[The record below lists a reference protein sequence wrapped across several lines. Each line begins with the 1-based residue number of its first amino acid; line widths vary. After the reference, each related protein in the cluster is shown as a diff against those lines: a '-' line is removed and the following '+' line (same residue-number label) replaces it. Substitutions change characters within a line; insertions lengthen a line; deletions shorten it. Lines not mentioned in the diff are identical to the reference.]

1 MMKSRFFPLAFLAAL
16 CLGALCLGAIPAFS
30 QTPAST
36 KFLDP
41 AAISLRVLPN
51 GVRGIVQENPGTD
64 LVSVQV
70 WIKAGSRFEN
80 KDNNGV
86 THLIESLA
94 LLGAGS
100 TPNAK
105 NADIEPSKVI
115 AELGGDLGSLS
126 SRDSMFYSATVA
138 APFLAQTLRALS
150 AATLSPDLS
159 DAKVEVAKEALL
171 AELAA
176 QSDPLLLASDLAY
189 ATAFE
194 THPYRRP
201 AQGTPSGV
209 AALTGAIVR
218 EFHKTRFAGGNI
230 SVVVSGDVERLA
242 GHQLIAQYFA
252 HAPKAA
258 PETQPAPAKPLS
270 GVLPASRRGS
280 LPITVESLAFRSP
293 PVSEAMDAVAADV
306 LLSHWK
312 EGREAAL
319 RSVLRADSPDE
330 EDEAL
335 FDDEDADDE
344 NAGDQAPAP
353 AAPPEN
359 EDEDNAPLALGFE
372 ADYLTQRDSGLFL
385 ITLIAP
391 RERAAAE
398 SAVLDNIARIQNEGL
413 GEEELSRAKNLLRHQ
428 YIRQGETLSGQAGSL
443 GFYDMIDSYEFAITY
458 LERID
463 KITNDDIKRVATTYF
478 KTDAHVQATI
488 EAIRPPVEKPQS
500 GTLTARLP
508 S

>member
-1 MMKSRFFPLAFLAAL
+1 
-16 CLGALCLGAIPAFS
+16 
-30 QTPAST
+30 
-36 KFLDP
+36 
-41 AAISLRVLPN
+41 
-51 GVRGIVQENPGTD
+51 
-64 LVSVQV
+64 
-70 WIKAGSRFEN
+70 
-80 KDNNGV
+80 
-86 THLIESLA
+86 
-94 LLGAGS
+94 
-100 TPNAK
+100 
-105 NADIEPSKVI
+105 
-115 AELGGDLGSLS
+115 
-126 SRDSMFYSATVA
+126 
-138 APFLAQTLRALS
+138 
-150 AATLSPDLS
+150 
-159 DAKVEVAKEALL
+159 
-171 AELAA
+171 
-176 QSDPLLLASDLAY
+176 
-189 ATAFE
+189 
-194 THPYRRP
+194 
-201 AQGTPSGV
+201 
-209 AALTGAIVR
+209 
-218 EFHKTRFAGGNI
+218 
-230 SVVVSGDVERLA
+230 
-242 GHQLIAQYFA
+242 
-252 HAPKAA
+252 
-258 PETQPAPAKPLS
+258 
-270 GVLPASRRGS
+270 
-280 LPITVESLAFRSP
+280 
-293 PVSEAMDAVAADV
+293 

-508 S
+508 SS